1 MWVDLV
7 NNCWRL
13 HIRTAPPNT
22 LPPPP
27 HIPRRSLLY
36 VPGDDTRKLRKA
48 AQLRCDFIA
57 LDCEDGVA
65 VSRKQEARN
74 TIRAF
79 YDSNLNEVPS
89 KFDRNQRQSEWSVRL
104 NGWSSGLC
112 EDDLRVVVAGRRVP
126 ETLLLPKCE
135 SAAELQA
142 VSGGCGYC
150 SYHRRRTRKGVE
162 DESHQMGGVPL
173 FRRHFG
179 QSSSNNTL

>member
-1 MWVDLV
+1 M
-7 NNCWRL
+7 
-13 HIRTAPPNT
+13 
-22 LPPPP
+22 
-27 HIPRRSLLY
+27 
-36 VPGDDTRKLRKA
+36 PGDDTRKLRKA

-142 VSGGCGYC
+142 VSGGSVCVCVCDGIA
-150 SYHRRRTRKGVE
+150 RIAGGELEKGWMSHIKWVE
-162 DESHQMGGVPL
+162 CHCFGVIL
-173 FRRHFG
+173 AKA
-179 QSSSNNTL
+179 QVITLCRG